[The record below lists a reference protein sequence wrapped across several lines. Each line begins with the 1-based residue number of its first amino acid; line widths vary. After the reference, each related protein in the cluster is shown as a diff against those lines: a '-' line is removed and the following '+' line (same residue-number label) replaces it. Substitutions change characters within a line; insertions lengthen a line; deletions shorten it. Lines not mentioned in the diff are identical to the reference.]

1 MDIKPAEITDILK
14 REIKEYD
21 REVDVAET
29 GTVLSVGDGIAR
41 VFGLETVMAGE
52 LVEFPGGISGLVL
65 NLEEDNVGIAV
76 MGETAHVREGDLVRR
91 TGRIIEVPVGEALIG
106 RVVDALG
113 QPIDGKGP
121 IEGAESRRVELKAP
135 GIVAR
140 RSVHEPLQTGIKA
153 IDAMTPIG
161 RGQREL
167 IIGDRQTGKT
177 AIAIDTIINQKNT
190 DVFCIYVATGQKKS
204 TVAQVVDKLNQ
215 YGAMGYTIV
224 VAATASEPAPLQ
236 FISPYTGCTIGEW
249 FRDSGKHA
257 LIIYD
262 DLSKHAVAYRQL
274 SLLLS
279 RPPGREAYPGDV
291 FYLHSRLLERAAKL
305 NKDLGAGSLTA
316 LPIIETQAGD
326 VSAYIPTNVI
336 SITDGQI
343 FLETDLFNSGI
354 RPAVNVG
361 ISVSRVGGAA
371 QTKAM
376 KSVAGTLKLSLAQYR
391 EQAAFAQFGSDLDK
405 ATQEQLAN
413 GERQTEMLKQP
424 QYSPIRMEAQVVSI
438 YSCTPQDTRPSWVRQ
453 YALEDLQRFEKEM
466 LDFIRS
472 SHGDILKSIGESGR
486 IEEETEQKLAAALD
500 EFAGVF
506 EPSAGRAKTEAA

>member
-41 VFGLETVMAGE
+41 VFGLESVMAGE
-52 LVEFPGGISGLVL
+52 LVEFPGGLSGLVL

-76 MGETAHVREGDLVRR
+76 MGETHHVREGDSVRR
-91 TGRIIEVPVGEALIG
+91 TGRILEVPVGMELVG
-106 RVVDALG
+106 RVVGALG
-113 QPIDGKGP
+113 NPIDGKP
-121 IEGAESRRVELKAP
+121 AIQSSERRRVELKAP

-140 RSVHEPLQTGIKA
+140 KSVHEPLQTGIKA

-177 AIAIDTIINQKNT
+177 AIAIDTIINQKKT
-190 DVFCIYVATGQKKS
+190 GVYCIYVAIGQKLS
-204 TVAQVVDKLNQ
+204 TVAQVVDKLKQ
-215 YGAMGYTIV
+215 HGAMDYTIV
-224 VAATASEPAPLQ
+224 VAATAAEPAPLQ
-236 FISPYTGCTIGEW
+236 YLAPYTGVTMGEW

-262 DLSKHAVAYRQL
+262 DLSKHAVAYRAL
-274 SLLLS
+274 SLLLR

-291 FYLHSRLLERAAKL
+291 FYLHSRLLERAAKM
-305 NKDLGAGSLTA
+305 NDDLGGGSLTA

-371 QTKAM
+371 QTKAT
-376 KSVAGTLKLSLAQYR
+376 KTVAGQLKLNLAQYR
-391 EQAAFAQFGSDLDK
+391 EMAAFSQFGSDLDK
-405 ATQEQLAN
+405 TTQEQLAN
-413 GERQTEMLKQP
+413 GARQTEMLKQA
-424 QYSPIRMEAQVVSI
+424 QYSPMPMEEQVVSI
-438 YSCTPQDTRPSWVRQ
+438 FSCTPQEGRESWVRA
-453 YALEDLQRFEKEM
+453 YEIADLQRYEREM
-466 LDFIRS
+466 IEHMRTRHAAVLETIRS
-472 SHGDILKSIGESGR
+472 SG
-486 IEEETEQKLAAALD
+486 KLEADTKGKLIAALD
-500 EFAGVF
+500 EFAKIF
-506 EPSAGRAKTEAA
+506 QPSVRGAAA